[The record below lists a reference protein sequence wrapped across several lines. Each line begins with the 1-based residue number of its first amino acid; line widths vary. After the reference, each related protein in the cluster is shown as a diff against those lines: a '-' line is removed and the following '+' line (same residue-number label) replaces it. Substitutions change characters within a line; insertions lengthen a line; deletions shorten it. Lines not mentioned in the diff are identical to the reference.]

1 MIKYI
6 VWKFWKIY
14 LVNKVDFDI
23 SLEQF
28 CHSNHSAIF
37 CWNDININNNKRLE
51 TRKRDDVYV
60 SFWIARDV
68 HTLHIL
74 QDFTRTQTICHTHSL
89 HLHKYIS
96 LDEVE
101 WEFLAWIVWE
111 IEKGRDGTWLNL
123 WAWTT
128 QSW

>member
-1 MIKYI
+1 MKKWISKDMLRNN
-6 VWKFWKIY
+6 VDLDSSLKKFGHTNHFGDFLLEWYQHQQQQEIR
-14 LVNKVDFDI
+14 NKEERWCI
-23 SLEQF
+23 
-28 CHSNHSAIF
+28 
-37 CWNDININNNKRLE
+37 
-51 TRKRDDVYV
+51 YV
-60 SFWIARDV
+60 SFWFARDE